1 LEGTP
6 VLTSSLVA
14 CSLFALTPGASLA
27 AIPLAAPFGSSSAT
41 LARTVDRIEGGVPN
55 LRSLAGKGAVLVG
68 GHSSAGDGGG
78 GTFEWMPASTAPD
91 NGGTIVAPNPAQPGR
106 WVRVHSGTLNAR
118 WFGAGLSL
126 GNDSTRI
133 ANALAALAAAG
144 GGELFFPTGNYA
156 TTSTITLGSG
166 MILRGESM
174 ASRIIAVGSFD
185 TVTIAGTPGAQLA
198 NIGLDTL
205 YFAEHGKLGG
215 NSILA
220 QHVSQLGIRNCQFD
234 SPSTGIRLH
243 GFNTVDVQ
251 KVRIAGVRATN
262 AYGFWLTGDAVAG
275 SDVIS
280 FKDVV
285 VQGGVSSSHSQH
297 GVIVDGRV
305 NTLSAYKLYC
315 VNSDGAGVW
324 FRNTMGSSDPQFA
337 TFYGLEVDFP
347 YFEAVHIAA
356 GRQIYFTDAQMH
368 GSATRANVYIA
379 PEASVIGFTGGF
391 SHGAAAAGFDVYG
404 RQVSITGVDVYANS
418 LAAVGT
424 YSGIELNP
432 TSRMVTVTG
441 NKCGDPATPTQL
453 AGIRIGAGA
462 DQFTVVGN
470 TAFHNG
476 VGVSNSAGTGSSR
489 VVANNAQ

>member
-1 LEGTP
+1 MLTP
-6 VLTSSLVA
+6 SLVA
-14 CSLFALTPGASLA
+14 CSLLALAPGPSLA
-27 AIPLAAPFGSSSAT
+27 AVLILPTAQAST
-41 LARTVDRIEGGVPN
+41 LATPVRAVDSIDGTVPN

-68 GHSSAGDGGG
+68 GHSSTGDGGG
-78 GTFEWMPASTAPD
+78 GTFQWAPTSTAPD
-91 NGGTIVAPNPAQPGR
+91 NDGTVVAPNPAQPGR
-106 WVRVHSGTLNAR
+106 WIRVHSGALNAR
-118 WFGAGLSL
+118 WFGAGLNF
-126 GNDSTRI
+126 GNDSWRI
-133 ANALAALAAAG
+133 ANALATLAASG
-144 GGELFFPTGNYA
+144 GGELYFPNGNYA
-156 TTSTITLGSG
+156 PTSTITLGSG

-174 ASRIIAVGSFD
+174 ASRIIAAGSFD
-185 TVTIAGTPGAQLA
+185 TITIAGAPGAQLA
-198 NIGLDTL
+198 NIGIDTL
-205 YFAEHGKLGG
+205 YFAEASKTGG

-251 KVRIAGVRATN
+251 KVRIAGVRAPN
-262 AYGFWLTGDAVAG
+262 AYGFWLTGDAIAG

-305 NTLSAYKLYC
+305 NTLSAHKLYC

-379 PEASVIGFTGGF
+379 SNASVISFAGGF
-391 SHGAAAAGFDVYG
+391 SHGAATAGFDVYG

-424 YSGIELNP
+424 FSGIQLNP

-476 VGVSNSAGTGSSR
+476 VGVSNSAGTSSSR

>member
-1 LEGTP
+1 ML
-6 VLTSSLVA
+6 
-14 CSLFALTPGASLA
+14 SLA
-27 AIPLAAPFGSSSAT
+27 LLTCSVMASMPGPALARAALPAQVGSSAPPVY
-41 LARTVDRIEGGVPN
+41 TVESINGVGRN
-55 LRSLAGKGAVLVG
+55 LRTLPGKGAAVVG
-68 GHSSAGDGGG
+68 GYSSVGDGGG
-78 GTFEWMPASTAPD
+78 GTFHWNLASTAPD
-91 NGGTIVAPNPAQPGR
+91 DDGTVVAPNPALPGR
-106 WVRVHSGTLNAR
+106 WIRVYSGALNAR
-118 WFGAGLSL
+118 WFGAGLNS
-126 GNDSTRI
+126 GADSARI
-133 ANALAALAAAG
+133 ARALGTLAASG
-144 GGELFFPTGNYA
+144 GGELFLPKGNYA
-156 TTSTITLGSG
+156 PTSTITLGSG

-174 ASRIIAVGSFD
+174 ASRIISAGNFD
-185 TVTIAGTPGAQLA
+185 TITIAGSLAAQVA
-198 NIGLDTL
+198 NIGIDTL
-205 YFAEHGKLGG
+205 YFAEASKTGG
-215 NSILA
+215 NSIFA

-251 KVRIAGVRATN
+251 KVRIAGVRAPN
-262 AYGFWLTGDAVAG
+262 AYGFWLTGDASAG

-297 GVIVDGRV
+297 GLIVDGRV

-347 YFEAVHIAA
+347 YYEAVNISA

-368 GSATRANVYIA
+368 GSAQRANVYIA
-379 PEASVIGFTGGF
+379 QNASVVSFSGGF
-391 SHGAAAAGFDVYG
+391 SHGAATAGFDIYG

-418 LAAVGT
+418 LAAVGAF
-424 YSGIELNP
+424 SGIQLNSV
-432 TSRMVTVTG
+432 SRMVTITG

-453 AGIRIGAGA
+453 AGIRIGSGA

-470 TAFHNG
+470 TAFHSLL
-476 VGVSNSAGTGSSR
+476 GVSNVAGTGPSR

>member
-1 LEGTP
+1 MLTP
-6 VLTSSLVA
+6 SLVA
-14 CSLFALTPGASLA
+14 LSLFALTPSASLA
-27 AIPLAAPFGSSSAT
+27 VMPIPAQLSTSNAT
-41 LARTVDRIEGGVPN
+41 LVRTVDRIEGGVPS
-55 LRSLAGKGAVLVG
+55 LRSLAGKGTALVG

-78 GTFEWMPASTAPD
+78 GTFQWMPASTVPD
-91 NGGTIVAPNPAQPGR
+91 NGGTAVAPNPALPGR
-106 WVRVHSGTLNAR
+106 WVRVHAGALNAR
-118 WFGAGLSL
+118 WFGAGLGA
-126 GNDSTRI
+126 GNDSARI
-133 ANALAALAAAG
+133 ASALATLAAAG
-144 GGELFFPTGNYA
+144 GGELFLPTGNYA
-156 TTSTITLGSG
+156 ITSTINLGSG

-174 ASRIIAVGSFD
+174 ASRIVASGSFD
-185 TVTIAGTPGAQLA
+185 TITIAGTPGAQLA
-198 NIGLDTL
+198 NIGIDTL
-205 YFAEHGKLGG
+205 YFAEYGKSGG
-215 NSILA
+215 NSIFA
-220 QHVSQLGIRNCQFD
+220 RHVSQLGIRNCQFD

-251 KVRIAGVRATN
+251 KVRIAGVRAPN
-262 AYGFWLTGDAVAG
+262 AYGFWLTGDAIAG

-324 FRNTMGSSDPQFA
+324 FRNTMGSSEPQFA

-368 GSATRANVYIA
+368 GSVTRANVYIA
-379 PEASVIGFTGGF
+379 PEASVVNFAGGF

-418 LAAVGT
+418 LAAAGT
-424 YSGIELNP
+424 FSGIQLNS

-476 VGVSNSAGTGSSR
+476 VGVSNSAGTSSSR
-489 VVANNAQ
+489 IVANNAQ